1 MTYEITDE
9 FLDKVDGLLDS
20 VMEASK
26 NSDTLDGAGVVLVS
40 LEKFENMKQLASEL
54 CDAME
59 DGFPDY
65 EEEKEVDENEEDT
78 EEGSGDCDNNRD
90 PVHLDPDCDGSGY
103 VAY

>member
-9 FLDKVDGLLDS
+9 FLDKVDVLLDS

-59 DGFPDY
+59 DGFSEYGNGKD
-65 EEEKEVDENEEDT
+65 EED
-78 EEGSGDCDNNRD
+78 EEDAEECADPGDDD
-90 PVHLDPDCDGSGY
+90 PAAVFDAADGFGYAPDAD
-103 VAY
+103 

>member
-9 FLDKVDGLLDS
+9 FLDKVDVLLDS

-26 NSDTLDGAGVVLVS
+26 NFFTLDGAGVVLVS

-59 DGFPDY
+59 DGFPEYGKD
-65 EEEKEVDENEEDT
+65 EED
-78 EEGSGDCDNNRD
+78 EEDAEECTNPGDDD
-90 PVHLDPDCDGSGY
+90 PVAVFDNPDGFGCAPD
-103 VAY
+103 AD